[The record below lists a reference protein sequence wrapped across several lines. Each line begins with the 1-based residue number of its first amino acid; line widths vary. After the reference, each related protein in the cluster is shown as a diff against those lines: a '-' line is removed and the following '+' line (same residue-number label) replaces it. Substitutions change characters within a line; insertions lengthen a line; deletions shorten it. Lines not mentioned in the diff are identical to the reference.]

1 MAVSM
6 KYGAG
11 DNAGGIPRS
20 IRLIWSNP
28 SPTSSFAAQTIS
40 IDLSAYS
47 WFAVRAIFSISS
59 PSNLPLA
66 IFTVDEDGKRIQ
78 SVAGDTSRVGARY
91 FKYSTTN
98 KTMTFNA
105 GYYNG
110 STNNSSCVPLE
121 IYGVNL

>member
-1 MAVSM
+1 MPVSM
-6 KYGAG
+6 KYGKGA
-11 DNAGGIPRS
+11 DEMKANRFFVP
-20 IRLIWSNP
+20 LWSNP

-91 FKYSTTN
+91 FQYSTTN